1 MLSSWWLLVTIPV
14 IITRLS
20 VRESELDTLTR
31 ELVMR
36 EAELVTETQE
46 EGECQYVPRVRRTYQ
61 VIVIDEEGHE
71 TEDTVELLDTTWPHR
86 QR

>member
-1 MLSSWWLLVTIPV
+1 MLSSWLLLVTIPV

-20 VRESELDTLTR
+20 VRERELDTLTR

-46 EGECQYVPRVRRTYQ
+46 EGECQYLPRVRRTYQ
-61 VIVIDEEGHE
+61 VMVICK
-71 TEDTVELLDTTWPHR
+71 
-86 QR
+86 

>member
-1 MLSSWWLLVTIPV
+1 MLSSWLLLVVFPV

-20 VRESELDTLTR
+20 VRERELDTLTR

-46 EGECQYVPRVRRTYQ
+46 EGECQHLPRVRRTYQ
-61 VIVIDEEGHE
+61 VRVIIMINNDK
-71 TEDTVELLDTTWPHR
+71 
-86 QR
+86 Q

>member
-1 MLSSWWLLVTIPV
+1 MLSSWLLLVAIPV

-46 EGECQYVPRVRRTYQ
+46 EGDCQYVPRVRRTYQ
-61 VIVIDEEGHE
+61 VMVI
-71 TEDTVELLDTTWPHR
+71 
-86 QR
+86 Q

>member
-1 MLSSWWLLVTIPV
+1 MLSSWFLLVAIPV

-36 EAELVTETQE
+36 DAELVTETQE

-61 VIVIDEEGHE
+61 VMVIIVIN
-71 TEDTVELLDTTWPHR
+71 
-86 QR
+86 

>member
-1 MLSSWWLLVTIPV
+1 MLSSWLLLVVFPV

-20 VRESELDTLTR
+20 VRERELDTLTR

-46 EGECQYVPRVRRTYQ
+46 EGECQYLPRVRRTYQ
-61 VIVIDEEGHE
+61 VMVICK
-71 TEDTVELLDTTWPHR
+71 
-86 QR
+86 

>member
-1 MLSSWWLLVTIPV
+1 MLSSWLLLVTIPV

-20 VRESELDTLTR
+20 VRERELDTLTR

-46 EGECQYVPRVRRTYQ
+46 EGECQYLPRVRRTYQ
-61 VIVIDEEGHE
+61 VMV
-71 TEDTVELLDTTWPHR
+71 LCK
-86 QR
+86 

>member
-61 VIVIDEEGHE
+61 VIVIDEEGLE
-71 TEDTVELLDTTWPHR
+71 TEDTVELLDTTWPQR

>member
-1 MLSSWWLLVTIPV
+1 MLSSWLLLVTIPV

-61 VIVIDEEGHE
+61 VMVICK
-71 TEDTVELLDTTWPHR
+71 
-86 QR
+86 